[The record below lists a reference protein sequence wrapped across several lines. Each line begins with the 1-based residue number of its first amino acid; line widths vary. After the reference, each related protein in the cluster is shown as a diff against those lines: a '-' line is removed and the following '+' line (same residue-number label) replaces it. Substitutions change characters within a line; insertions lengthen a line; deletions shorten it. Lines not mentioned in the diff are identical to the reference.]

1 MRTKQ
6 QPRRSVDG
14 RAGISWIRERL
25 PDYQIRWSRLENWLS
40 GVAGVTGEDLLCALY
55 VCALQDIEGVDDLE
69 YMYSR
74 GKLQLIGY
82 SDRTLSKISSALSS
96 E

>member
-14 RAGISWIRERL
+14 RAGISWIRQRL
-25 PDYQIRWSRLENWLS
+25 PDYHIKWSRLEDWLS
-40 GVAGVTGEDLLCALY
+40 EVAGVTGEDLLCALY
-55 VCALQDIEGVDDLE
+55 VCALQDIEGVEDLE
-69 YMYSR
+69 YMHSME
-74 GKLQLIGY
+74 KLQLIGY
-82 SDRTLSKISSALSS
+82 SDRTLSKIRSALSP